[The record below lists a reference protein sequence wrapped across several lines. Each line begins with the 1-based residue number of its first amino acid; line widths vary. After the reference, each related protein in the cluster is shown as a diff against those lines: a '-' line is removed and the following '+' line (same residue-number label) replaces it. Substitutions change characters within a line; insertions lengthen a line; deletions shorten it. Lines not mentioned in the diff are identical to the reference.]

1 MYNKKFTFLSMY
13 RLNLSNSYLFKENN
27 ITNAVKIIT
36 DLDQAKTTD
45 SYQLN

>member
-1 MYNKKFTFLSMY
+1 MY

-27 ITNAVKIIT
+27 ITNAVKIT

-45 SYQLN
+45 SYQLNEILTRTF

>member
-1 MYNKKFTFLSMY
+1 MY
-13 RLNLSNSYLFKENN
+13 RLNLSNSSYLFKENN